1 MRDMRLLLVL
11 LVSLVIIAAG
21 GVMVPMLL
29 GVLSLPAERIA
40 APAFGSEA
48 QARRAADAA
57 QGVKAEEV
65 SPAAVAD
72 VDRMSE
78 AFRGAARRAG
88 PAVVAIG
95 TSQTVRGSGGSFG
108 GMPDD
113 LLRKFFGIEPGQG
126 PTQKFQRQGLG
137 SGVIVDADGYIL
149 TNNHVVEGADEI
161 TVHLADDREFKAQV
175 VGADPPTDIAVIK
188 IKTDRLP
195 VAELGDSDKVQVG
208 DWVIA
213 IGAPFGLEKTV
224 TSGIISATGR
234 AGVGITDYESFLQT
248 DAAINPGNSGGPLVN
263 MRGQVIGVNTAI
275 ASRSGGYMGVGF
287 AVPIDLAREVMKRIR
302 ETGQVIRG
310 WMGVGIQKLT
320 PEMAQSMKLGS
331 DQGVLVSQVF
341 EGGPAD
347 KAGIKTGDVIV
358 ELGGKPVKS
367 PSELQ
372 NTVAWTAPGTKVDVV
387 VIRGGARRSLK
398 VTVEKRASQPEMAAA
413 QPGKEEGRADLKD
426 LGIEVSAV
434 TPEAARVFGYRPGQG
449 VLITGVDSTGLG
461 GMAGLRPG
469 MLILQAGGQKVATVT
484 ELREALGKADLAK
497 GVPLLVRQGT
507 SQMFILLKKR

>member
-1 MRDMRLLLVL
+1 MRDVRLVL
-11 LVSLVIIAAG
+11 VLFASLGIIVGG
-21 GVMVPMLL
+21 GVMVPVLL
-29 GVLSLPAERIA
+29 NVISVPTERIA
-40 APAFGSEA
+40 SPAANAAEA
-48 QARRAADAA
+48 
-57 QGVKAEEV
+57 VKAEEV
-65 SPAAVAD
+65 PPAAVAQA
-72 VDRMSE
+72 DRLSE
-78 AFRGAARRAG
+78 AFRGAAKRVG

-95 TSQTVRGSGGSFG
+95 TTQTVKGSAGPFG
-108 GMPDD
+108 GLPDD
-113 LLRKFFGIEPGQG
+113 FMRKFFGIEPGQG
-126 PTQKFQRQGLG
+126 PSQKFQRQGLG
-137 SGVIVDADGYIL
+137 SGVIVDSDGYIL

-161 TVHLADDREFKAQV
+161 TVHMADGREFKATV
-175 VGADPPTDIAVIK
+175 VGGDPPTDIAVIK
-188 IKTDRLP
+188 IKADHLP
-195 VAELGDSDKVQVG
+195 VAELGDSEKVQVG

-213 IGAPFGLEKTV
+213 IGAPFGLEQTV

-263 MRGQVIGVNTAI
+263 IRGQVIGVNTAI

-347 KAGIKTGDVIV
+347 KAGLKTGDVIV

-367 PSELQ
+367 PSDLQ
-372 NTVAWTAPGTKVDVV
+372 NTVAWTAPGAKVDVT
-387 VIRGGARRSLK
+387 VIRGGVRKSLK
-398 VTVEKRASQPEMAAA
+398 VTVEKRAGQPEIASA
-413 QPGKEEGRADLKD
+413 QPRKEEGRADLKD

-434 TPEAARVFGYRPGQG
+434 TPEAAQRFGYRPGQG
-449 VLITGVDSTGLG
+449 VLITGVDSGGLG
-461 GMAGLRPG
+461 GTAGLRPG
-469 MLILQAGGQKVATVT
+469 MLILQAGGQKVATVA